1 MLLQT
6 VVSVLLLR
14 SLLIKLYINSSILF
28 SPMNNKP
35 YLFLLL
41 LCFVWLLQS
50 CTTNPIFKIDTLRE
64 SDDSMYC
71 NKTFGKD
78 VNTIKNLN
86 EFWFQTGKMDTGT
99 VDNSPLVKAG
109 IISID
114 KKRNILYLKNT
125 HTINDTTIEVYTNN
139 IFIVTL
145 SYTQKENEYNEIFYI
160 GDLIIDNTK
169 QKEDYKIEGIDC
181 RL

>member
-1 MLLQT
+1 
-6 VVSVLLLR
+6 
-14 SLLIKLYINSSILF
+14 
-28 SPMNNKP
+28 
-35 YLFLLL
+35 
-41 LCFVWLLQS
+41 
-50 CTTNPIFKIDTLRE
+50 
-64 SDDSMYC
+64 
-71 NKTFGKD
+71 
-78 VNTIKNLN
+78 
-86 EFWFQTGKMDTGT
+86 MDTGT